1 MSKLKTKIQFFTVIK
16 LLQQQLKWMTP
27 ISFPEFALPLSSVRW
42 TKQRGL
48 SERDDEISMTGIQA
62 TRACV
67 FCFCLYAPY
76 TLCLTYLPEL

>member
-1 MSKLKTKIQFFTVIK
+1 MSRLKTKIQFFTVIK
-16 LLQQQLKWMTP
+16 LLQYQLKWMTA

-48 SERDDEISMTGIQA
+48 WERDDEIRMTGIQA

-67 FCFCLYAPY
+67 FVFVCVHVTRYV
-76 TLCLTYLPEL
+76 